1 MIPVTEQ
8 AISTNPPRVTPRVLL
23 GGALLLLALVL
34 PAFLPLFQ
42 VTVMTN
48 IMIFAIVAIGLVLL
62 TGVIGL
68 TSFGHAAFM
77 GVGAYATAII
87 TTRYGLSPWL
97 GLPAG
102 LLATALVAW
111 TLGLVTLRMSG
122 HYLPLATI
130 AWGMSLFYIFGNT
143 PALGGFTGITDIP
156 PITLLGT
163 PLTSPRQYAY
173 LTLLAL
179 GVVMILTAFLLQS
192 RVGRAMRALRGG
204 PVVAEAFGVNNFRMK
219 VEVFVISAL
228 FASLAGWLYAHAQRF
243 VNPTPFSVSEGINYL
258 FMAVVGG
265 INYVLGGLFGAAL
278 ITQLRERL
286 QDELPK
292 ILDAQG
298 NFEVIVFGIL
308 VILTLQFARRG
319 LWPLIE
325 RLLPQDRIRILPQD
339 TRLPERPKPE
349 AGTPLLSVRNAVKQ
363 FGGLKAV
370 NDVSFDLHAGE
381 ILGLIGPNGA
391 GKSTMFNLITGV
403 NPATSGQIQF
413 MDREIGR
420 ADAGSIHRLGLA
432 RTFQHVHL
440 LPDLTLLENTMM
452 GGYARARAGML
463 QSMLHLERAEEAALQ
478 HEALAQ
484 LQRVG
489 LGEQAFDLAG
499 NLALGQ
505 QRILEVARALVADPA
520 LLLLDEPA
528 AGLRYG
534 EKQELSALLKR
545 LRDEGVTILIV
556 EHDMDL
562 VMNLVDRL
570 VVMNYG
576 QKLAEGSP
584 AEIRGN
590 QDVREAYLGVDMTE
604 EASA

>member
-1 MIPVTEQ
+1 MISR
-8 AISTNPPRVTPRVLL
+8 AISSNPPRFTPRVLL
-23 GGALLLLALVL
+23 GLGLFILALILPLVL
-34 PAFLPLFQ
+34 PLFK

-48 IMIFAIVAIGLVLL
+48 IMIFSIVAIGLVLL

-77 GVGAYATAII
+77 GVGAYASAII
-87 TTRYGLSPWL
+87 TTRYGLSPWI
-97 GLPAG
+97 GLPVG
-102 LLATALVAW
+102 LLATGFVAW

-156 PITLLGT
+156 PISIFGNQ
-163 PLTSPRQYAY
+163 LTSPRQYAY
-173 LTLLAL
+173 LTLFFLAI
-179 GVVMILTAFLLQS
+179 VMTLTAFLLQS

-219 VEVFVISAL
+219 VEVFVVSAL
-228 FASLAGWLYAHAQRF
+228 FASLAGWLYAHSQRF
-243 VNPTPFSVSEGINYL
+243 VNPTPFSVNEGINYL

-265 INYVLGGLFGAAL
+265 INYILGGIFGATL
-278 ITQLRERL
+278 VTQLREWL
-286 QDELPK
+286 QDWLPR
-292 ILDAQG
+292 LLNAQG
-298 NFEVIVFGIL
+298 NFETIVFGIL

-325 RLLPQDRIRILPQD
+325 RVLPQDRIRILPQD
-339 TRLPERPKPE
+339 THLPERPKP
-349 AGTPLLSVRNAVKQ
+349 APGTPLLSVRNALKQ

-391 GKSTMFNLITGV
+391 GKSTMFNLVTGV
-403 NPATSGQIQF
+403 NPATAGQITF
-413 MDREIGR
+413 GDKEIGQ
-420 ADAGSIHRLGLA
+420 ADAGTIHRLGMA

-452 GGYARARAGML
+452 GGYARAHAGLL
-463 QSMLHLERAEEAALQ
+463 QSMLHLERNEEAALQ
-478 HEALAQ
+478 HEALKQ
-484 LQRVG
+484 LERVG
-489 LGEQAFDLAG
+489 LGEQAFELAG

-505 QRILEVARALVADPA
+505 QRILEVARALVADPT

-534 EKQELSALLKR
+534 EKQELSTLLKR

-576 QKLAEGSP
+576 QKLADGTP
-584 AEIRGN
+584 AEIRQN
-590 QDVREAYLGVDMTE
+590 KDVREAYLGVDMTE
-604 EASA
+604 EGAA